1 MTLPVYTPA
10 VGDLV
15 CLVDHTWEY
24 CGYGTV
30 LEVVGDGTSDV
41 YWYDIHEVSLEYNTE
56 LTLCEEIDMKKCRS
70 RIKLRNE
77 ILDKLYE

>member
-1 MTLPVYTPA
+1 VTLPVYIPA
-10 VGDLV
+10 VGDLA

-24 CGYGTV
+24 CGFGTV
-30 LEVVGDGTSDV
+30 LEVFDNGTSDV
-41 YWYDIHEVSLEYNTE
+41 YWYDIREVSLEYNTE
-56 LTLCEEIDMKKCRS
+56 LVLCEEIDMKKCRT

>member
-1 MTLPVYTPA
+1 MTLPVYTPT

-30 LEVVGDGTSDV
+30 LEVICGGTSDV

-70 RIKLRNE
+70 RIKLRNK
-77 ILDKLYE
+77 ILAELYE

>member
-1 MTLPVYTPA
+1 M
-10 VGDLV
+10 
-15 CLVDHTWEY
+15 
-24 CGYGTV
+24 
-30 LEVVGDGTSDV
+30 VGDGTSDV

-56 LTLCEEIDMKKCRS
+56 LTLCEEIDMKKCRT

>member
-30 LEVVGDGTSDV
+30 LEVICGGTSDV

-77 ILDKLYE
+77 ILAGLYE

>member
-30 LEVVGDGTSDV
+30 FEVFGNGISDV
-41 YWYDIHEVSLEYNTE
+41 YWYDMHEVSLEYDAE
-56 LTLCEEIDMKKCRS
+56 LTLCEGIDMKKCRS
-70 RIKLRNE
+70 RIRLRNE
-77 ILDKLYE
+77 ILDKLYK

>member
-30 LEVVGDGTSDV
+30 LEAFDNGTSDV
-41 YWYDIHEVSLEYNTE
+41 YWYDIHEVSLEYDTE

-70 RIKLRNE
+70 RIRLRNE
-77 ILDKLYE
+77 ILDKLYK